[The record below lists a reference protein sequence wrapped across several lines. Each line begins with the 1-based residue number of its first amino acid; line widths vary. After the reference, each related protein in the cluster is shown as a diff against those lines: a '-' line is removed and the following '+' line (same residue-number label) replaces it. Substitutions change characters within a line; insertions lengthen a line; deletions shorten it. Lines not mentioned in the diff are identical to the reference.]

1 MTVGLRRIQRFMLSV
16 VCGSIVNAQLVRLPV
31 LLTEESWKDQYDYSL
46 IVPIKADGQDLNLLV
61 DTGTHEL
68 FFLSKGWLEE
78 SEGLGAC
85 EASVYGCYQCTT
97 DLCDAEVN
105 EIEFCD
111 GDCLSIVPL
120 TGNLTIGG
128 QEVPGVKFGLVQE
141 YSGSMAPH
149 ASLGLAPQPEE
160 DEDDYIPLL
169 DQLVMKRVINSTDF
183 SIVFN
188 PGNLSEGELI
198 LGGLD
203 PGRYRGPMSF
213 VPLKDGYNTWT
224 VGLKSIQVVG
234 NAIPIPLTGDLPI
247 SIDSGTTGLYL
258 PRKVFDSLVTT
269 INSSLKPTGRR
280 VDLKGSS
287 RDIPALRDCGDR
299 EFLPP
304 LQLSLDSSD
313 GRDLTVSVPQEL
325 YVEVYNTLAGPLCAL
340 AFRVRMDDVQ
350 EIAIGLTLL
359 RKYYVYLQYD
369 QRRVGFAETKP
380 KNKADPPSKG
390 HTALRP
396 N

>member
-1 MTVGLRRIQRFMLSV
+1 MTLGLRRIQCFILSV
-16 VCGSIVNAQLVRLPV
+16 VCGSIVNAQL
-31 LLTEESWKDQYDYSL
+31 
-46 IVPIKADGQDLNLLV
+46 
-61 DTGTHEL
+61 
-68 FFLSKGWLEE
+68 
-78 SEGLGAC
+78 
-85 EASVYGCYQCTT
+85 
-97 DLCDAEVN
+97 
-105 EIEFCD
+105 
-111 GDCLSIVPL
+111 
-120 TGNLTIGG
+120 
-128 QEVPGVKFGLVQE
+128 
-141 YSGSMAPH
+141 
-149 ASLGLAPQPEE
+149 PEE

-169 DQLVMKRVINSTDF
+169 DQLVMKRVIKSTDF

-203 PGRYRGPMSF
+203 PSRYRGPMSF

-224 VGLKSIQVVG
+224 VGLKSIHVVG
-234 NAIPIPLTGDLPI
+234 NAIPVPLNRNMPI
-247 SIDSGTTGLYL
+247 SIDGGTTGLYL

-269 INSSLKPTGRR
+269 INSFLKPTGRR

-299 EFLPP
+299 EYLP
-304 LQLSLDSSD
+304 SLHLALTSSD
-313 GRDLTVSVPQEL
+313 GRDLIVSVPQEL
-325 YVEVYNTLAGPLCAL
+325 YVEVYNTLAGPLCVL

-359 RKYYVYLQYD
+359 RKYNVYFQYD

-380 KNKADPPSKG
+380 KNKAEPPSKG

-396 N
+396 E